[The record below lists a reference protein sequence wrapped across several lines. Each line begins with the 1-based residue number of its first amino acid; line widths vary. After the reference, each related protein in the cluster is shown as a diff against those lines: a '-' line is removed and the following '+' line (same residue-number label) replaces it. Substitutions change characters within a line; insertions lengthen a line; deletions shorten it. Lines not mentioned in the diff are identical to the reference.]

1 MHIIDKLTIAE
12 RVKLI
17 IAEQLRVNEDEVTP
31 GALIGEDLGADSLD
45 AIELVMELDESFSL
59 DITDEDA
66 EKLKTVQDVVD
77 MVERKVKP

>member
-66 EKLKTVQDVVD
+66 EKL
-77 MVERKVKP
+77 